1 MELKICMFLFT
12 LFWNEDFISQ
22 ESTILADVEK
32 INFWFRIEIF
42 FEEHSCWPDWK
53 NSLHKKAD
61 FNVDISNLQGT
72 INREF
77 VQRKFANGL

>member
-1 MELKICMFLFT
+1 MSKKLIFGL
-12 LFWNEDFISQ
+12 
-22 ESTILADVEK
+22 ESKYFSRSIVVDL
-32 INFWFRIEIF
+32 IE
-42 FEEHSCWPDWK
+42 K

-61 FNVDISNLQGT
+61 LNVDISNLQGT